1 MRLLA
6 RALAAATLLSAIGVA
21 GLSTS
26 ASAATKCPTRST
38 KAAFSQ
44 WGDQNQYFV
53 ANNGRFEGGT
63 KDWTLAGGASIVTD
77 QATWKVNGAS
87 DKKALSLPSGTSAT
101 SVSICVAANEESLRF
116 FYKSPGTGS
125 VKIRMDVADSTG
137 WAYSWYSFGTTRQGW
152 GVSPIIKLP
161 SLRDAD
167 GDQWITLT
175 FESTGGTWL
184 VDDVMIDP
192 WIAR

>member
-26 ASAATKCPTRST
+26 ASAATKCPARST

-63 KDWTLAGGASIVTD
+63 KDWTLTGGASIVAD
-77 QATWKVNGAS
+77 QASWKINGAN
-87 DKKALSLPSGTSAT
+87 DKKALSLPSGSSAK

-116 FYKSPGTGS
+116 FYRSPGTGTLT
-125 VKIRMDVADSTG
+125 IRMDVADSSG
-137 WAYSWYSFGTTRQGW
+137 WAYSYYTLWTTQKTW
-152 GVSPIIKLP
+152 AVSPTATSGSP
-161 SLRDAD
+161 SRSCPPAARSR
-167 GDQWITLT
+167 
-175 FESTGGTWL
+175 STT
-184 VDDVMIDP
+184 
-192 WIAR
+192 

>member
-21 GLSTS
+21 GLSAS

-53 ANNGRFEGGT
+53 ANNGRFEAGA
-63 KDWTLAGGASIVTD
+63 KDWTLLGGARVVTD
-77 QATWKVNGAS
+77 QAPWKINGANDS
-87 DKKALSLPSGTSAT
+87 KALQLPAAAT
-101 SVSICVAANEESLRF
+101 AESVSICVAANEESLRF

-125 VKIRMDVADSTG
+125 LKVRMDVDDDTG
-137 WAYSWYSFGTTRQGW
+137 SASSVFGFGTSQQGW

-167 GDQWITLT
+167 GDQWIVLT
-175 FESTGGTWL
+175 FEATGGTWL
-184 VDDVMIDP
+184 VDDVMVDP
-192 WIAR
+192 WITR